1 MQWVCWLDS
10 SGDRLD
16 QFPSLE
22 SYFFKNRRSQQI
34 RPSSQSAGAEN
45 RTSHP
50 LLLSQEVC
58 YIYSHKVTLVNKR
71 GKQTMYTTTDER
83 GILNNYA
90 TEPQMY
96 YAEYPN
102 QEQQRRY
109 IFQGALALLLLSSLV
124 LTALAIS

>member
-1 MQWVCWLDS
+1 
-10 SGDRLD
+10 
-16 QFPSLE
+16 
-22 SYFFKNRRSQQI
+22 
-34 RPSSQSAGAEN
+34 
-45 RTSHP
+45 
-50 LLLSQEVC
+50 
-58 YIYSHKVTLVNKR
+58 
-71 GKQTMYTTTDER
+71 MYTTTDER